1 MLSKRKFRR
10 HGRTRLLWRRKDSR
24 RCSMKKVRPVVARN
38 ARELAKVLG
47 LAPAD
52 GMEIEFRSDLNDKII
67 EVVAKK
73 GLTHSDVARLAH
85 TSRTRVT
92 AILNRNTQ
100 DISTDLMLR
109 VLASLGCASET
120 SIQERC
126 LTSSIAPSLRTK

>member
-1 MLSKRKFRR
+1 MRKV
-10 HGRTRLLWRRKDSR
+10 K
-24 RCSMKKVRPVVARN
+24 PVVARN
-38 ARELAKVLG
+38 AKELAKVLG
-47 LAPAD
+47 LAPAE

-109 VLASLGCASET
+109 VLASLGVQAKLQFKS
-120 SIQERC
+120 
-126 LTSSIAPSLRTK
+126 AA

>member
-1 MLSKRKFRR
+1 MRR
-10 HGRTRLLWRRKDSR
+10 VK
-24 RCSMKKVRPVVARN
+24 PVVARN
-38 ARELAKVLG
+38 AKELAKVLG
-47 LAPAD
+47 LAPAE

-73 GLTHSDVARLAH
+73 GLTHSEVARLAN

-109 VLASLGCASET
+109 VLASLGVKAKLQFKS
-120 SIQERC
+120 
-126 LTSSIAPSLRTK
+126 AA

>member
-1 MLSKRKFRR
+1 MRR
-10 HGRTRLLWRRKDSR
+10 VK
-24 RCSMKKVRPVVARN
+24 PVMARN

-47 LAPAD
+47 LSQAE

-67 EVVAKK
+67 EVVNKK
-73 GLTHSDVARLAH
+73 RLTHSDVARLAH

-109 VLASLGCASET
+109 ILGALGV
-120 SIQERC
+120 Q
-126 LTSSIAPSLRTK
+126 AKLRFKSAA

>member
-1 MLSKRKFRR
+1 
-10 HGRTRLLWRRKDSR
+10 
-24 RCSMKKVRPVVARN
+24 MKKVRAVVTRN

-67 EVVAKK
+67 EVVGKK

-92 AILNRNTQ
+92 AILNRNAH

-109 VLASLGCASET
+109 VLGSLGYTRNSP
-120 SIQERC
+120 IQERRLKLGTRC
-126 LTSSIAPSLRTK
+126 ELHVTMTTICGS